1 MKKKV
6 LMVTVIGAMVLLIGS
21 ISVCARGGNGN
32 ESASESEFSS
42 SSFQIPENLVDVER
56 VGLDK
61 KSLYF

>member
-21 ISVCARGGNGN
+21 ISVCARGGN